1 MSSGSSAAAQNR
13 AENEKMRRIKV
24 IGDGVFRSDCPAPAE
39 IAANMAVDRRF
50 AQGAK
55 MTL

>member
-24 IGDGVFRSDCPAPAE
+24 IGDGVFRSGCPAPTE
-39 IAANMAVDRRF
+39 IAANMAADRRF